1 MLKLGNLIAED
12 IFIIENQHLVDLQ
25 LWKSHYHY
33 HLVNNE
39 FKSFKIGIPVGIDS
53 DKLKEV
59 EEFLNSTSINYSIFK
74 YFELPPEVSISQIIE
89 IHPEYIQNKQVH
101 ILANKDILYKNIGAE
116 FWDLSIKGIEVVIYK
131 AERIKECQKHLSM
144 YKRYTNKGVLLGF
157 TATPKHSFGIMHK
170 NRYSKL
176 CNDGNIDFW
185 ITETIDTADAHYL
198 FEVKLKTE
206 IILAKMQKG

>member
-39 FKSFKIGIPVGIDS
+39 FKSCKIGIPFGIGS
-53 DKLKEV
+53 DELKVV
-59 EEFLNSTSINYSIFK
+59 EDFLNSISINFNIFK
-74 YFELPPEVSISQIIE
+74 YFELPAEVSISQIMD
-89 IHPEYIQNKQVH
+89 IHPEYVQNKQLH
-101 ILANKDILYKNIGAE
+101 ILANNDIVYKTIGVD
-116 FWDLSIKGIEVVIYK
+116 FWDLSIKGFEVIIYK

-157 TATPKHSFGIMHK
+157 TATPKYSFGIMHK
-170 NRYSKL
+170 SKYYKL
-176 CNDGNIDFW
+176 CEEGNIDFW
-185 ITETIDTADAHYL
+185 VTETIDSTDSHCLA
-198 FEVKLKTE
+198 EIKLKTE
-206 IILAKMQKG
+206 ITLAKMKKG